1 MRSVTLWPIKQAK
14 MNPTAIEGHLTLVLI
29 QWMIIIAA
37 AWLFGRLA
45 KKIHQPLAVG
55 EIAAGIL
62 LGPSALGAIWPAN
75 WPVLFPHETQT
86 SLQLLGKLGLIFL
99 LFQVGMEFDFGHLRT
114 RSRTITMVSALG
126 ILTPALGGL
135 AIGPW
140 LHRTFAPDTPR
151 FGFLLF
157 ICITLMIS
165 ALPIMGRI
173 LLEMRLERTALGA
186 AAVSTAAIDDVIG
199 WILLGVA
206 TALVTADF
214 NVWHLFAQIAGI
226 IAFFLFLQK
235 VIGPALRKHW
245 QQTSSALNGN
255 GRGDNG
261 NISSPPAPA
270 VGNGV
275 FEKSG
280 AITPAPAPAGNGQ
293 PVPAAG
299 MSNGFLAVLLLC
311 LFASCLATHYLGI
324 FVIFGAFM
332 FGVCL
337 HQEPGIVKAW
347 RDRFSGV
354 VLVAFVPIF
363 FTNTG
368 LNTRIGSL
376 QTPEAWLACGVIL
389 IAAVVGK
396 LGGCYV
402 GARITGQSPREAG
415 CLAALMNTRAL
426 MALIAIDVGLDLRLL
441 TPALFTML
449 VIMALVTTAMT
460 GPLLRWWLPP
470 DLRKLVPD

>member
-1 MRSVTLWPIKQAK
+1 

-37 AWLFGRLA
+37 AWIFGRLA

-62 LGPSALGAIWPAN
+62 LGPSALGAVWPAN

-99 LFQVGMEFDFGHLRT
+99 LFQVGMEFDYSHLRS
-114 RSRTITMVSALG
+114 RSRTITAVSVMG
-126 ILTPALGGL
+126 IVTPTLCGL
-135 AIGPW
+135 AVGPW
-140 LHRTFAPDTPR
+140 LHRSFAPDTPW
-151 FGFLLF
+151 FGFQLF
-157 ICITLMIS
+157 ICIAMTIS

-173 LLEMRLERTALGA
+173 LLEMKLERTAIGA
-186 AAVSTAAIDDVIG
+186 AAVSTAAIDDVIS
-199 WILLGVA
+199 WVLLGVA

-214 NVWHLFAQIAGI
+214 NFWHLLGQIAGI
-226 IAFFLFLQK
+226 IVFFLFLQK
-235 VIGPALRKHW
+235 IIGPALRTYWRNHLK
-245 QQTSSALNGN
+245 
-255 GRGDNG
+255 D
-261 NISSPPAPA
+261 SP
-270 VGNGV
+270 
-275 FEKSG
+275 EK
-280 AITPAPAPAGNGQ
+280 
-293 PVPAAG
+293 G
-299 MSNGFLAVLLLC
+299 MPNSFLALLLLG

-376 QTPEAWLACGVIL
+376 QTPEAWLACAVVL
-389 IAAVVGK
+389 VAAVAGK
-396 LGGCYV
+396 LGGCYL
-402 GARITGQSPREAG
+402 GARATGQSAREAG
-415 CLAALMNTRAL
+415 CIAALMNTRAL
-426 MALIAIDVGLDLRLL
+426 MALIAIDVGLDLKLL
-441 TPALFTML
+441 TPPLFTML
-449 VIMALVTTAMT
+449 VIMALLTTAMT